1 MAGGSNRAIV
11 GAFIANM
18 GIAAG
23 KFTAAAVTGS
33 VAMLSEGIHSVV
45 DSGNSILLLVGKKRA
60 SRAADEKHP
69 FGYGK
74 EEYFWALIV
83 AVLIFALGGAFS
95 LYEGIHHL
103 VVPAH
108 ESGDVLWNYGV
119 LVFAIVLE
127 TVSFAVAWK
136 EFKKNHVGQGVLT
149 AVRKSKDASGF
160 AILIEDSAALLGLLV
175 ALIGV
180 AAGDITGSPYPDAI
194 AAVFIG
200 LILCGVAVFLV
211 IESKGL
217 LIGEGMEPDEL
228 EKLVDVLQ
236 NNNNIKIF
244 SRPQT
249 LYFGPARILVALEIV
264 FADTLSPEKIETEIR
279 SIEASFREINP
290 YIDGVYI
297 ESRAFSKK

>member
-60 SRAADEKHP
+60 NRTADEKHP

-103 VVPAH
+103 MVPSH
-108 ESGDVLWNYGV
+108 ETGDVLWNYGV

-127 TVSFAVAWK
+127 TISFGVAWK
-136 EFKKNHVGQGVLT
+136 EFKKSHQGQSVIT
-149 AVRKSKDASGF
+149 AVKRSKDASGF
-160 AILIEDSAALLGLLV
+160 AILIEDSAALLGLIV

-180 AAGDITGSPYPDAI
+180 TAGDITGSPYPDAI
-194 AAVFIG
+194 AAVIIG

-211 IESKGL
+211 AESKGL
-217 LIGEGMEPDEL
+217 LIGEGMEPHEL
-228 EKLVDVLQ
+228 QKLEMILH
-236 NNNNIKIF
+236 NNKNIKVF

-249 LYFGPARILVALEIV
+249 LYFGPSKILVALEIV
-264 FADTLSPEKIETEIR
+264 FADTLSAENIEAEIR
-279 SIEASFREINP
+279 SIEASFKAINP
-290 YIDGVYI
+290 YVDGVYI